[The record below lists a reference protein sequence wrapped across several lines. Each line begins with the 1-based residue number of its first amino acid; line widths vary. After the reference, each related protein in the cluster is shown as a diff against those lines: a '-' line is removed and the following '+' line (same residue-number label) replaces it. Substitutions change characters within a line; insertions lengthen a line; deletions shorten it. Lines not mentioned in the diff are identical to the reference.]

1 MDGVVRA
8 ILCLGLVFR
17 MLHLEA
23 MRKRSPISRNKS
35 FRIRLIKFFK
45 HSISVFL
52 VFQVLF
58 LDLFPIADQSTAR
71 QIIGATLYLVGLAM
85 SVMSRLQLGKNWVD
99 MEDYQLVPEHSLITQ
114 GLYRYIRHPIYT
126 GDFLLFVGLQLALGS
141 WLVLAALLVI
151 PISIRQVF
159 IEEALL
165 SQRFPDYHAY
175 RLHTKRFI
183 PLIF

>member
-17 MLHLEA
+17 MLHLEV
-23 MRKRSPISRNKS
+23 MRKRLQRYRNKS
-35 FRIRLIKFFK
+35 LPIRLIKFFK
-45 HSISVFL
+45 QSISIFL
-52 VFQVLF
+52 IFQVLF
-58 LDLFPIADQSTAR
+58 LDLFRISDQSTVL
-71 QIIGATLYLVGLAM
+71 QIIGATIYLVGLVI
-85 SVMSRLQLGKNWVD
+85 SVTSRLQLGKNWVD
-99 MEDYQLVPEHSLITQ
+99 MEDYQLVPEHSLITH

-126 GDFLLFVGLQLALGS
+126 GDFLLFVGLELALGS

-151 PISIRQVF
+151 PISIRQ
-159 IEEALL
+159 ILTEEALL

-183 PLIF
+183 PLVF